1 MFEGGVRGVSWLTG
15 GFLPNK
21 TFGSTRTGLLQHVD
35 IPQTIAALAGTTIPG
50 SDGYNVWNYI
60 ISDGESPRSE
70 VPVNI
75 DTCVGK
81 GFGGPPCTSSTS
93 SALIMGNWKLISV
106 SKYPGPNV
114 AYDGWWSN
122 DPYTKRAP
130 NATQGPVTIDGVH
143 TFLFDLSKDECENE
157 NVALANPGIV
167 AKLQAR
173 MVELADPKKGYR
185 DPQFNIPH
193 PRAFPI
199 FHNGTWAP
207 WRIVDEDNFAE
218 FLV

>member
-1 MFEGGVRGVSWLTG
+1 MTTDNGGMTIGMKETGKTTGAVYSVSSNFPLRAGKATMFEGGVRGVAFVTG

-21 TFGSTRTGLLQHVD
+21 TFGSKRTGLLQHVD

-60 ISDGESPRSE
+60 VSNGESPRSE

-75 DTCVGK
+75 DTCVGM
-81 GFGGPPCTSSTS
+81 GVGGPPCTSSTS

-122 DPYTKRAP
+122 EPYINEHP
-130 NATQGPVTIDGVH
+130 TQP
-143 TFLFDLSKDECENE
+143 
-157 NVALANPGIV
+157 
-167 AKLQAR
+167 KL
-173 MVELADPKKGYR
+173 P
-185 DPQFNIPH
+185 
-193 PRAFPI
+193 
-199 FHNGTWAP
+199 
-207 WRIVDEDNFAE
+207 
-218 FLV
+218 